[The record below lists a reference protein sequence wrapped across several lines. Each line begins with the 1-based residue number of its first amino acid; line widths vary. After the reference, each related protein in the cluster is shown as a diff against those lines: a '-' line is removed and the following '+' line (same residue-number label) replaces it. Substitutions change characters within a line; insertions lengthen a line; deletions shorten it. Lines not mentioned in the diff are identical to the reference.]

1 MAQVFDPYKSLWWRF
16 SDYELQDG
24 YISPSPVA
32 EPELYDPWQ
41 AYRDSWD
48 NDPDSATPWAEKR
61 LQGPPYLSLL
71 ALAEGLE
78 IDSDGVK
85 LGKKNTDRLL
95 KWCSEFGLL
104 GILHQRVHM
113 VALAPRWLPENPW
126 KAAVE
131 GKLPRPKGGL
141 LYPTQFIYY
150 RDNSL
155 LLKMEGTKVQGWNP
169 GVYRLIEEGQKGKRV
184 GQIYDGLLSVQ
195 PGVLIQ
201 EMILTP
207 DSDLPRVK
215 VKDTLFQETFQGTWS
230 NFFPSIPKRQV
241 ETYLYP
247 PPVSPPFW
255 EIYSERLW
263 DFFMGV
269 LALRDALICLNESE
283 DRSDERG
290 ITHRSRG
297 FRLLNNLVSSS
308 SMVLATDRNGSFR
321 QEWRA
326 ASLLGCFAMMAL
338 QDLTQQR
345 KVIRCEKCN
354 RLFVTEAYQA
364 RYCSDRCRHTAQKR
378 RYRQRLKEEK
388 DNG

>member
-1 MAQVFDPYKSLWWRF
+1 MAESFDMYRFSWWRF
-16 SDYELQDG
+16 SEYELKG
-24 YISPSPVA
+24 EYICPAPGSKLT
-32 EPELYDPWQ
+32 LYDPWQ
-41 AYRDSWD
+41 PYRDSWEY
-48 NDPDSATPWAEKR
+48 DPDSATPWTEKR
-61 LQGPPYLSLL
+61 QQGPPYVSLL
-71 ALAEGLE
+71 ALEEELTFTP
-78 IDSDGVK
+78 DSTNLD
-85 LGKKNTDRLL
+85 KKSVDRIL

-104 GILHQRVHM
+104 GMLPQRVHM
-113 VALAPRWLPENPW
+113 VTLAPRWLPENPW

-141 LYPTQFIYY
+141 LYPTQFNYY

-155 LLKMEGTKVQGWNP
+155 LMKMEGTKVQGWNP
-169 GVYRLIEEGQKGKRV
+169 GRLRIKEEGQKGKKL
-184 GQIYDGLLSVQ
+184 GQIYDGKPLAH

-201 EMILTP
+201 EMKLDP

-215 VKDTLFQETFQGTWS
+215 VKDTLFQESFKDTWS
-230 NFFPSIPKRQV
+230 KFFPSIPKKQV
-241 ETYLYP
+241 ENYLYP

-255 EIYSERLW
+255 EIYSESLL

-269 LALRDALICLNESE
+269 LALRDALVCLNEPK
-283 DRSDERG
+283 DKSDERG
-290 ITHRSRG
+290 VTYRSRG
-297 FRLLNNLVSSS
+297 FHLLNNLVSSS
-308 SMVLATDRNGSFR
+308 SMVLATDRDGSYR

-338 QDLTQQR
+338 QDLTQQK